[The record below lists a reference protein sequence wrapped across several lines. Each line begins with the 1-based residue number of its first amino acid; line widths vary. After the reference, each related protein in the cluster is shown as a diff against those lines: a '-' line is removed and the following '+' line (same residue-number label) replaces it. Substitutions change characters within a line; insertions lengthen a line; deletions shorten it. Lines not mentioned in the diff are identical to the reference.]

1 MTPRTETR
9 ELTEHERL
17 SLVKDKSQAIG
28 DFVEWLVEKGIRLCR
43 EHEHTDACYDD
54 DDIQHV
60 WPTCDLREGQYVGDY
75 TPITKLLAEHFDID
89 LDKLEREKRQ
99 MLADIRKEHAAE
111 KIDRE
116 LGL

>member
-28 DFVEWLVEKGIRLCR
+28 DFVEWMGHKGISLC
-43 EHEHTDACYDD
+43 
-54 DDIQHV
+54 HV
-60 WPTCDLREGQYVGDY
+60 RHGEYIPVYA
-75 TPITKLLAEHFDID
+75 PITKLLAEYFDID
-89 LDKLEREKRQ
+89 ENKLEREKRQ
-99 MLADIRKEHAAE
+99 ILAEIRKGRAAE
-111 KIDRE
+111 EIDKE